1 MSKLKVWTMDVLP
14 ETDEIFFDL
23 FLKENGRVINK
34 ISTNPRM
41 LVWGMEDVIKKIGY
55 KLGREKGL
63 KKAYRFWA
71 IVFAGTTGILM
82 SKNSE
87 KRDKIKKLKEEN
99 EWLESQIEN
108 PTDI

>member
-1 MSKLKVWTMDVLP
+1 MSKKLSLGVNP
-14 ETDEIFFDL
+14 ETDIIFFDL
-23 FLKENGRVINK
+23 FLKENGRVIDK
-34 ISTNPRM
+34 ITTNPRM
-41 LVWGMEDVIKKIGY
+41 LVWGMEDVIKKMGY

>member
-1 MSKLKVWTMDVLP
+1 MSKLKVLSMDVLP
-14 ETDEIFFDL
+14 ETDSIFFDL
-23 FLKENGRVINK
+23 FLKENGRVIDK
-34 ISTNPRM
+34 ITTNPRM
-41 LVWGMEDVIKKIGY
+41 LVMGMEAALKETGY

-71 IVFAGTTGILM
+71 IVLAGTTGILM
-82 SKNSE
+82 AKNSE
-87 KRDKIKKLKEEN
+87 KRDKIKKLREEN